1 MIVLRRLVVA
11 TVIIAA
17 LEGLKW
23 IIAGSAPATKIFVS
37 QFLLCAQVV
46 VVIWLVITAI
56 LSAFGKGSSWVARF
70 LPVIL
75 ILLVI
80 SIDMWFNYLINRP
93 ARIPGGLLPSFTRYY
108 DRFERNDLKFE
119 PCTVYDSISGPRII
133 PGLRFAFGNIEYRNQ
148 YNINRES
155 LRDNDGDLFGS
166 QIICLGNTFTL
177 GCGVEEEQTFAELLA
192 RRSQKTVVNMGV
204 TDQRTEDQFDY
215 LSAADTSV
223 LEFLVLQLSYP
234 DKFEQLISGRD
245 AEPSAESYDEFELK
259 RRQYGWSKEYFPGKY
274 SVSILSDWI
283 ASTVSPKRNKLTISP
298 AEYAKHVVDLL
309 AKTKQGVRYKIIIT
323 QIDEYAKMNT
333 GLVNSIDSI
342 LRLPQYDSLGR
353 QVHTVDLSGVL
364 KREDYYVLDKHL
376 KAEGHEK
383 VAGQLW
389 NKLAE
394 LEK

>member
-108 DRFERNDLKFE
+108 DKFERNDLKFE

-223 LEFLVLQLSYP
+223 LEYLVLQLSYLDTYEEVIP
-234 DKFEQLISGRD
+234 GRD
-245 AEPSAESYDEFELK
+245 AESRPETYDEFELK

-274 SVSILSDWI
+274 SVSILADWI
-283 ASTVSPKRNKLTISP
+283 ASTVSQKRNKLTISP
-298 AEYAKHVVDLL
+298 VEYAKHTVDFL
-309 AKTKQGVRYKIIIT
+309 AKTRQGVRYKIIIT
-323 QIDEYAKMNT
+323 QVDEYARMNT

-342 LRLPQYDSLGR
+342 LRLPQYDSLVS
-353 QVHTVDLSGVL
+353 QVHTLDLSGVL

-376 KAEGHEK
+376 KAEGHVK